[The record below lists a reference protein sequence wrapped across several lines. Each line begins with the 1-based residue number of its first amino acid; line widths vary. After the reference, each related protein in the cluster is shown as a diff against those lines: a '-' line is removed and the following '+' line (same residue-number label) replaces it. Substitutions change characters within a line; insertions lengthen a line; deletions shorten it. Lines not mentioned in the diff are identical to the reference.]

1 MRIER
6 RGKILYWRNT
16 GLSLLITRQYSKTKG
31 SAKTDFALPFSLK
44 TKKVKGRFKIKIIE
58 ITKSQANRLLESGE
72 KTGKYEP
79 RGLFIRRE
87 GDLWIGYDNRDGDC
101 FIEESRDRG
110 LLEKWLKG
118 EIDTDQLYEG
128 RKLYSG

>member
-1 MRIER
+1 MQ
-6 RGKILYWRNT
+6 KT
-16 GLSLLITRQYSKTKG
+16 G
-31 SAKTDFALPFSLK
+31 FALPFSLK

-87 GDLWIGYDNRDGDC
+87 GDLWIGYDNRDGTV
-101 FIEESRDRG
+101 
-110 LLEKWLKG
+110 LLKNPGIGVIG
-118 EIDTDQLYEG
+118 EMAK
-128 RKLYSG
+128 RRN

>member
-1 MRIER
+1 VQ
-6 RGKILYWRNT
+6 KT
-16 GLSLLITRQYSKTKG
+16 G
-31 SAKTDFALPFSLK
+31 FALPFSLK

-101 FIEESRDRG
+101 FVEESRDRG

-128 RKLYSG
+128 RKLYNGKTDKKRIMKNG